1 MLEKFKTKYI
11 GDRQF
16 YKRYILL
23 AVPMILQSAITNFVS
38 LLDNIM
44 VGQLGTEQMTG
55 VAIVNQLVFVFFLA
69 VFGAVSGPG
78 IYGAQFFG
86 KGDHKGHMH
95 TFRMRLWVILVITV
109 IAILI
114 FVFFGNNLISLYLND
129 TGNADALE
137 LTRGFALSYL
147 SIILISLP
155 PFAITQAYSTAIKE
169 TGQTFIPMLAGL
181 FGVGVNALLDWLLI
195 FGIGPFPALGVQGAA
210 IATVISRFV
219 ETAVVVIWAHTHL
232 KVNRFLRGAYKSLLI
247 PGDLFKK
254 IMIKGA
260 PLLINEILWAAGMTT
275 LNQVYS
281 LRGIDVVAAINIAN
295 TIGNLFNIVFIQL
308 GACISIVVGQY
319 LGAGQLD
326 KAKDADNKMI
336 FFSVFACVIMAG
348 LMLLVGRFFPGVYN
362 TSEEIRNLA
371 VSFIVIQALAMPFCA
386 FSHSSYFTLR
396 SGGKT
401 FVTFLFDSVFT
412 WGVMVTT
419 ATILLR
425 FTGIPIV
432 WAYFI
437 VSFTELI
444 KNAIGYFMVKSNVWL
459 NQIV

>member
-69 VFGAVSGPG
+69 VFGAVAGPG

-254 IMIKGA
+254 IMIKGS
-260 PLLINEILWAAGMTT
+260 PLLINEILWAAGMTA
-275 LNQVYS
+275 LNQAYS

>member
-55 VAIVNQLVFVFFLA
+55 VAIINQLVFVFFLA
-69 VFGAVSGPG
+69 VFGAVAGPG

-155 PFAITQAYSTAIKE
+155 PFAVTQAYSTAIKE

-219 ETAVVVIWAHTHL
+219 ETAVVVVWAHTHQ

>member
-69 VFGAVSGPG
+69 VFGAVAGPG

-254 IMIKGA
+254 IMIKGS
-260 PLLINEILWAAGMTT
+260 PLLINEILWAAGMT
-275 LNQVYS
+275 
-281 LRGIDVVAAINIAN
+281 
-295 TIGNLFNIVFIQL
+295 
-308 GACISIVVGQY
+308 
-319 LGAGQLD
+319 
-326 KAKDADNKMI
+326 
-336 FFSVFACVIMAG
+336 
-348 LMLLVGRFFPGVYN
+348 
-362 TSEEIRNLA
+362 
-371 VSFIVIQALAMPFCA
+371 
-386 FSHSSYFTLR
+386 
-396 SGGKT
+396 
-401 FVTFLFDSVFT
+401 
-412 WGVMVTT
+412 
-419 ATILLR
+419 
-425 FTGIPIV
+425 
-432 WAYFI
+432 
-437 VSFTELI
+437 
-444 KNAIGYFMVKSNVWL
+444 
-459 NQIV
+459 

>member
-69 VFGAVSGPG
+69 VFGAVAGPG

-254 IMIKGA
+254 IMIKGS
-260 PLLINEILWAAGMTT
+260 PLLINEILWSAGMTT

-336 FFSVFACVIMAG
+336 FFSVFACVIMAA

-425 FTGIPIV
+425 LTGIPIV

>member
-69 VFGAVSGPG
+69 IFGAVAGPG

-95 TFRMRLWVILVITV
+95 TFRMRLWVILVITA

-114 FVFFGNNLISLYLND
+114 FIFFGNNLISLYLND

-155 PFAITQAYSTAIKE
+155 PFAVTQAYSTAIKE

-219 ETAVVVIWAHTHL
+219 ETAVVVVWAHTHQ

-319 LGAGQLD
+319 LGAGQLE

-336 FFSVFACVIMAG
+336 FFSVFACVIMAA

-362 TSEEIRNLA
+362 TSDEIRNLA

>member
-55 VAIVNQLVFVFFLA
+55 VAIINQLVFVFFLA
-69 VFGAVSGPG
+69 VFGAVAGPG

-155 PFAITQAYSTAIKE
+155 PFAVTQAYSTAIKE

>member
-69 VFGAVSGPG
+69 VFGAVAGPG

-109 IAILI
+109 IVILI

-219 ETAVVVIWAHTHL
+219 ETAVVVVWAHTHQ

>member
-55 VAIVNQLVFVFFLA
+55 VAIINQLVFVFFLA
-69 VFGAVSGPG
+69 VFGAVAGPG

-195 FGIGPFPALGVQGAA
+195 FGTGPFPALGVQGAA

-219 ETAVVVIWAHTHL
+219 ETAVVVVWAHTHQ

-425 FTGIPIV
+425 LTGIPIV

>member
-69 VFGAVSGPG
+69 VFGAVAGPG

-181 FGVGVNALLDWLLI
+181 FGVGVNALLDWFLI

-219 ETAVVVIWAHTHL
+219 ETAVVVVWAHTHQ

-260 PLLINEILWAAGMTT
+260 PLLINEILWSAGMTT

>member
-69 VFGAVSGPG
+69 VFGAVAGPG

-232 KVNRFLRGAYKSLLI
+232 KVNRFLRGAYKSFLI

-254 IMIKGA
+254 IMIKGS

>member
-55 VAIVNQLVFVFFLA
+55 VAIINQLVFVFFLA
-69 VFGAVSGPG
+69 VFGAVAGPG

-129 TGNADALE
+129 TGNEDALE

-155 PFAITQAYSTAIKE
+155 PFAVTQAYSTAIKE

-219 ETAVVVIWAHTHL
+219 ETAVVAIWAHTHL

>member
-69 VFGAVSGPG
+69 VFGAVAGPG

-129 TGNADALE
+129 TGNEDALE

-254 IMIKGA
+254 IMIKGS
-260 PLLINEILWAAGMTT
+260 PLLINEILWAAGMTA
-275 LNQVYS
+275 LNQAYS

>member
-1 MLEKFKTKYI
+1 MLERFKTKYI
-11 GDRQF
+11 GDREF

-55 VAIVNQLVFVFFLA
+55 VAIINQLVFVFFLA
-69 VFGAVSGPG
+69 VFGAVAGPG

-86 KGDHKGHMH
+86 KRDHKGHMH
-95 TFRMRLWVILVITV
+95 TFRMRLWVILLITA

-114 FVFFGNNLISLYLND
+114 FIFFGNNLISLYLND
-129 TGNADALE
+129 TGNAESLE
-137 LTRGFALSYL
+137 LTRGYALSYL
-147 SIILISLP
+147 SVILISLP
-155 PFAITQAYSTAIKE
+155 PFAVTQAYSTAIKE
-169 TGQTFIPMLAGL
+169 TGQTFVPMLAGL

-195 FGIGPFPALGVQGAA
+195 FGIGPFPALGIEGAA
-210 IATVISRFV
+210 VATVIARFV
-219 ETAVVVIWAHTHL
+219 ETTVVVIWAHTHM
-232 KVNRFLRGAYKSLLI
+232 KANRFLRGAYKSMLI
-247 PGDLFKK
+247 PKDLFKN
-254 IMIKGA
+254 IVIKGA
-260 PLLINEILWAAGMTT
+260 PLLVNEVLWAAGMTA
-275 LNQVYS
+275 LNQTYS
-281 LRGIDVVAAINIAN
+281 LRGIDVIAAINIAN

-319 LGAGQLD
+319 LGAGELE

-336 FFSVFACVIMAG
+336 FFSVFACVVMSA
-348 LMLLVGRFFPGVYN
+348 LMLLVGRFFPAVYN
-362 TSEEIRNLA
+362 TSEEIRQLS
-371 VSFIVIQALAMPFCA
+371 VMFIVIQALVMPFCA
-386 FSHSSYFTLR
+386 YSHSAYFTLR

-412 WGVMVTT
+412 WCVMVTT
-419 ATILLR
+419 ANVLLR
-425 FTGIPIV
+425 FTAIGIV

-437 VSFTELI
+437 VSFTEII
-444 KNAIGYFMVKSNVWL
+444 KNLIGHAMVKSNVWL

>member
-55 VAIVNQLVFVFFLA
+55 VAIINQLVFVFFLA
-69 VFGAVSGPG
+69 VFGAVAGPG

-129 TGNADALE
+129 TGNEDALE

-155 PFAITQAYSTAIKE
+155 PFAVTQAYSTAIKE

-181 FGVGVNALLDWLLI
+181 FGVGVNALLDWLLV

-219 ETAVVVIWAHTHL
+219 ETAVVAIWAHTHL

-319 LGAGQLD
+319 LGAGQLE

-401 FVTFLFDSVFT
+401 LVTFLFDSVFT

>member
-1 MLEKFKTKYI
+1 MLERFKSKFI

-69 VFGAVSGPG
+69 VFGAVAGPG

-95 TFRMRLWVILVITV
+95 TFRMRLWVILVITA

-114 FVFFGNNLISLYLND
+114 FIFFGNSLVSLYLND
-129 TGNADALE
+129 TGNAEALE

-155 PFAITQAYSTAIKE
+155 PFAVTQAYSTAIKE

-181 FGVGVNALLDWLLI
+181 FGVGVNAVLDWLLI
-195 FGIGPFPALGVQGAA
+195 FGIGPFLALGVQGAA

-219 ETAVVVIWAHTHL
+219 EAAVVVIWAHTHL

-260 PLLINEILWAAGMTT
+260 PLLINEILWSAGMTT

-419 ATILLR
+419 AIVLLR

>member
-69 VFGAVSGPG
+69 VFGAVAGPG

-254 IMIKGA
+254 IMIKGS

>member
-55 VAIVNQLVFVFFLA
+55 VAIINQLVFVFFLA
-69 VFGAVSGPG
+69 VFGAVAGPG

-155 PFAITQAYSTAIKE
+155 PFAVTQAYSTAIKE

-219 ETAVVVIWAHTHL
+219 ETAVVVVWAHTHL

>member
-55 VAIVNQLVFVFFLA
+55 VAIINQLVFVFFLA
-69 VFGAVSGPG
+69 VFGAVAGPG

-155 PFAITQAYSTAIKE
+155 PFAVTQAYSTAIKE

-219 ETAVVVIWAHTHL
+219 ETAVVVVWAHTHQ

-254 IMIKGA
+254 IMIKGS
-260 PLLINEILWAAGMTT
+260 PLLINEILWSAGMTT

>member
-1 MLEKFKTKYI
+1 MLERFKSKYI
-11 GDRQF
+11 GDREF

-55 VAIVNQLVFVFFLA
+55 VAIINQLVFVFFLA
-69 VFGAVSGPG
+69 VFGAVAGPG

-86 KGDHKGHMH
+86 KRDHKGHMH
-95 TFRMRLWVILVITV
+95 TFRMRLWVILAITA
-109 IAILI
+109 IAILVFI
-114 FVFFGNNLISLYLND
+114 FFGNGLISLYLND
-129 TGNADALE
+129 TGNPEELE
-137 LTRGFALSYL
+137 LTRNYALSYL

-155 PFAITQAYSTAIKE
+155 PFAVTQAYSTAIKE
-169 TGQTFIPMLAGL
+169 TGQTFVPMVAGL
-181 FGVGVNALLDWLLI
+181 FGVGANALLDWLLI

-210 IATVISRFV
+210 IATVVARFI
-219 ETAVVVIWAHTHL
+219 ETSVVVIWAHTHL

-247 PGDLFKK
+247 PKELFKK
-254 IMIKGA
+254 ITIKGF
-260 PLLINEILWAAGMTT
+260 PLLVNEILWAAGITA
-275 LNQVYS
+275 LNQTYS

-319 LGAGQLD
+319 LGAGELE

-336 FFSVFACVIMAG
+336 FFSVFACAVMSV
-348 LMLLVGRFFPGVYN
+348 LMLLVGRFFPAAYN
-362 TSEEIRNLA
+362 TSDEIRHLA
-371 VSFIVIQALAMPFCA
+371 VMFIVIQALAMPFCA
-386 FSHSSYFTLR
+386 YSHSAYFTLR

-401 FVTFLFDSVFT
+401 LVTFLFDSVFT

-419 ATILLR
+419 ATVLLR
-425 FTGIPIV
+425 CTGIDIV

-444 KNAIGYFMVKSNVWL
+444 KNFIGYVMVKSNVWL

>member
-1 MLEKFKTKYI
+1 
-11 GDRQF
+11 
-16 YKRYILL
+16 
-23 AVPMILQSAITNFVS
+23 
-38 LLDNIM
+38 
-44 VGQLGTEQMTG
+44 
-55 VAIVNQLVFVFFLA
+55 
-69 VFGAVSGPG
+69 
-78 IYGAQFFG
+78 
-86 KGDHKGHMH
+86 
-95 TFRMRLWVILVITV
+95 
-109 IAILI
+109 
-114 FVFFGNNLISLYLND
+114 
-129 TGNADALE
+129 
-137 LTRGFALSYL
+137 
-147 SIILISLP
+147 
-155 PFAITQAYSTAIKE
+155 
-169 TGQTFIPMLAGL
+169 
-181 FGVGVNALLDWLLI
+181 
-195 FGIGPFPALGVQGAA
+195 
-210 IATVISRFV
+210 
-219 ETAVVVIWAHTHL
+219 AHTHL

-254 IMIKGA
+254 IMIKGS

>member
-69 VFGAVSGPG
+69 VFGAVAGPG

-129 TGNADALE
+129 TGNEDALE

-155 PFAITQAYSTAIKE
+155 PFAVTQAYSTAIKE

-219 ETAVVVIWAHTHL
+219 ETAVVAIWAHTHL

>member
-55 VAIVNQLVFVFFLA
+55 VAIINQLVFVFFLA
-69 VFGAVSGPG
+69 VFGAVAGPG

-129 TGNADALE
+129 TGNEDALE

-155 PFAITQAYSTAIKE
+155 PFAVTQAYSTAIKE

-219 ETAVVVIWAHTHL
+219 ETAVVVVWAHTHL

-247 PGDLFKK
+247 PGDLLKK

-319 LGAGQLD
+319 LGAGQLE

>member
-69 VFGAVSGPG
+69 VFGAVAGPG

-254 IMIKGA
+254 IMIKGS

-295 TIGNLFNIVFIQL
+295 TIGNLFNIVLIQL

>member
-55 VAIVNQLVFVFFLA
+55 VAIINQLVFVFFLA
-69 VFGAVSGPG
+69 VFGAVAGPG

-129 TGNADALE
+129 TGNEDALE

-155 PFAITQAYSTAIKE
+155 PFAVTQAYSTAIKE

>member
-55 VAIVNQLVFVFFLA
+55 VAIINQLVFVFFLA
-69 VFGAVSGPG
+69 VFGAVAGPG

-129 TGNADALE
+129 TGNEDALE

-155 PFAITQAYSTAIKE
+155 PFAVTQAYSTAIKE

-219 ETAVVVIWAHTHL
+219 ETAVVVVWAHTHQ

>member
-69 VFGAVSGPG
+69 VFGAVAGPG

-109 IAILI
+109 IVILI

-129 TGNADALE
+129 TGNEDALE

-155 PFAITQAYSTAIKE
+155 PFAVTQAYSTAIKE

-219 ETAVVVIWAHTHL
+219 ETAVVVVWAHTHQ

-362 TSEEIRNLA
+362 TSEEIRKLA

>member
-69 VFGAVSGPG
+69 VFGAVAGPG

-195 FGIGPFPALGVQGAA
+195 FGIGSFPALGVQGAA

-254 IMIKGA
+254 IMIKGS

>member
-1 MLEKFKTKYI
+1 MLERFKSKFI

-69 VFGAVSGPG
+69 VFGAVAGPG

-95 TFRMRLWVILVITV
+95 TFRMRLWVILVITA

-114 FVFFGNNLISLYLND
+114 FIFFGNSLVSLYLND
-129 TGNADALE
+129 TGNAEALE

-155 PFAITQAYSTAIKE
+155 PFAVTQAYSTAIKE

-181 FGVGVNALLDWLLI
+181 FGVGVNAILDWLLI

-219 ETAVVVIWAHTHL
+219 EAAVVVIWAHTHL
-232 KVNRFLRGAYKSLLI
+232 KQNRFLRGAYKSLLI
-247 PGDLFKK
+247 PGELLKK

-260 PLLINEILWAAGMTT
+260 PLLINEILWAAGMTA
-275 LNQVYS
+275 LNQTYS

-319 LGAGQLD
+319 LGAGQLE

-419 ATILLR
+419 ATVLLR

>member
-55 VAIVNQLVFVFFLA
+55 VAIINQLVFVFFLA
-69 VFGAVSGPG
+69 VFGAVAGPG

-129 TGNADALE
+129 TGNEDALE

-155 PFAITQAYSTAIKE
+155 PFAVTQAYSTAIKE

-336 FFSVFACVIMAG
+336 FFSVFACVVMAG

-419 ATILLR
+419 ATVLLR

>member
-69 VFGAVSGPG
+69 VFGAVAGPG

-95 TFRMRLWVILVITV
+95 TFRMRLWVILVITA

-114 FVFFGNNLISLYLND
+114 FIFFGNNLISLYLND

-155 PFAITQAYSTAIKE
+155 PFAVTQAYSTAIKE

-219 ETAVVVIWAHTHL
+219 ETAVVVVWAHTHQ

-319 LGAGQLD
+319 LGAGQLE

-336 FFSVFACVIMAG
+336 FFSVFACVIMAA

-362 TSEEIRNLA
+362 TSDEIRNLA

>member
-69 VFGAVSGPG
+69 VFGAVAGPG

-109 IAILI
+109 IVILI

>member
-69 VFGAVSGPG
+69 VFGAVAGPG

-254 IMIKGA
+254 IMIKGS
-260 PLLINEILWAAGMTT
+260 PLLINEILWAAGMTA
-275 LNQVYS
+275 LNQAYS

-396 SGGKT
+396 SGEKT

>member
-69 VFGAVSGPG
+69 VFGAVAGPG

-114 FVFFGNNLISLYLND
+114 FVFFGNDLISLYLND

-254 IMIKGA
+254 IMIKGS